1 MTKEEYDDK
10 REQWY
15 NKALVINETGHGKFT
30 RSVKARL
37 REVAKLDSEYKG
49 ISYDEA
55 FKALLDEFGIKK

>member
-10 REQWY
+10 RGVWY
-15 NKALVINETGHGKFT
+15 NKALIIKENGHGRLV